1 MLQFN
6 LPNSFFFYIVTPIIG
21 FNYGYPKPRYKND
34 RFIYLSLW
42 SLHATRSL
50 VEFQK
55 LNSRRTDKHILP
67 KTRRQTRA
75 NGVVSSACS
84 CRLWSTGR
92 LSFVKYE
99 PSTVHYSF
107 FSQFYLFVSN
117 CVDMEST
124 VNGMDCF
131 KSFIDLH
138 KFQLQSSSVPEVGYT
153 PIIQFRLL

>member
-92 LSFVKYE
+92 LSFVTYE
-99 PSTVHYSF
+99 PSTITFFLNFISSLVTVLVWSPLWMEWIALKALLICTSF
-107 FSQFYLFVSN
+107 NFNHLLF
-117 CVDMEST
+117 
-124 VNGMDCF
+124 
-131 KSFIDLH
+131 
-138 KFQLQSSSVPEVGYT
+138 Q
-153 PIIQFRLL
+153 R